1 MRVVPGI
8 ILGAE
13 CKLLNLQITLRVDNQ
28 ILICTLE
35 HDFPRKQLRLEGE
48 SGGVVHPLLGF
59 LMVFLVI
66 LGWQV
71 THEGLQVDVV
81 DAGLLRVVFVF
92 LSNLQSQLLSI
103 GALFVVDDVE
113 TRHCLQ
119 LISQLWLL
127 TLLLFLFDDN
137 VCGLQA

>member
-71 THEGLQVDVV
+71 THEGLK
-81 DAGLLRVVFVF
+81 
-92 LSNLQSQLLSI
+92 QLLWLVF
-103 GALFVVDDVE
+103 AQQ
-113 TRHCLQ
+113 Q
-119 LISQLWLL
+119 LEQLWWLMVAQQQL
-127 TLLLFLFDDN
+127 K
-137 VCGLQA
+137 Q